1 MCVQTCETKALTG
14 FACPLTCYPGC
25 QCAPGF
31 VESGNGDCIP
41 DTECP
46 CYDVVTDTWNQVGY
60 PHRLPAGSFV
70 LNLTRNIKSK
80 IGNNIC
86 IKLIHDNYIWMLF
99 LSMPSS

>member
-1 MCVQTCETKALTG
+1 MSDVIHFTACPGDQIPTDCMCVQTCETKALTG

-60 PHRLPAGSFV
+60 IGS
-70 LNLTRNIKSK
+70 TRVH
-80 IGNNIC
+80 
-86 IKLIHDNYIWMLF
+86 LY
-99 LSMPSS
+99 